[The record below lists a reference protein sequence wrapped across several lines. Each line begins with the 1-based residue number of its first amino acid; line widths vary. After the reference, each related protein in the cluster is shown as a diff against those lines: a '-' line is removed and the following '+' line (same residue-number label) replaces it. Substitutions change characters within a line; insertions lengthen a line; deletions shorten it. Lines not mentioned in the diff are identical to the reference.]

1 MKLAIVNPRL
11 DFNIDNLYAKEVFPS
26 CTTNFP
32 AVGNMPSK
40 PTNHPPYLYFNPIQQ
55 VTHHS
60 SSHPV
65 SLECN
70 KFNPLQHGMLN
81 CIVFRM
87 WSHFTGSLTGAATDN
102 GNSNDRWSEV

>member
-55 VTHHS
+55 VVSGCGVEIGINS
-60 SSHPV
+60 SDMT
-65 SLECN
+65 L
-70 KFNPLQHGMLN
+70 
-81 CIVFRM
+81 
-87 WSHFTGSLTGAATDN
+87 
-102 GNSNDRWSEV
+102 